1 MFELCELSDMS
12 YQYRKVLYQD
22 YYQNQSGRHIQL
34 QIEEKMKSDA
44 LLFKAE
50 VLPLLPINRN
60 ASILDIG
67 CGFGSLIKMLKNEGY
82 TNLKGIDLS
91 ESQVKIAKEFGLNE
105 VEVNDISSYLS
116 DKESHFDV
124 ITGIDIIEHFS
135 KDELVDLLNLI
146 KKSLKPG
153 GIAIFRTPNNDAPF
167 ATVFANGDFTHEN
180 YMNSSSAQ
188 QLSLSIG
195 FTNIEVRAS
204 HLEVNGFLK
213 EVLRKIIWTII
224 SFTIKVT
231 LFASARSSKSVLL
244 TPNMIIKVQ
253 RPV

>member
-1 MFELCELSDMS
+1 MS

-34 QIEEKMKSDA
+34 QIEEKMKSDE

-50 VLPLLPINRN
+50 VLPLLPSNKNI
-60 ASILDIG
+60 AILDIG
-67 CGFGSLIKMLKNEGY
+67 CGFGSLIMMLKKQGY
-82 TNLKGIDLS
+82 QNLKGIDLS
-91 ESQVKIAKEFGLNE
+91 ESQVKIARDFGLNE
-105 VEVNDISSYLS
+105 VEVNDISSYLAN
-116 DKESHFDV
+116 KENHFDV

-135 KDELVDLLNLI
+135 KDELVELLNLI

-195 FTNIEVRAS
+195 FTQIEVRAS
-204 HLEVNGFLK
+204 HLEVSGFIK
-213 EVLRKIIWTII
+213 ETIRKIVWGII
-224 SFTIKVT
+224 SLTIKII

-244 TPNMIIKVQ
+244 SPNMIIKVQ
-253 RPV
+253 RPA